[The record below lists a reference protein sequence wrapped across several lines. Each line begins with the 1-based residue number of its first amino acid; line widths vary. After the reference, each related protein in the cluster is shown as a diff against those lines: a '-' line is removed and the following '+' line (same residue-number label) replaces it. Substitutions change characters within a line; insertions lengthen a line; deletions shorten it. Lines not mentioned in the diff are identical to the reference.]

1 MALDSYSS
9 LKTAIQDW
17 MARSDLSG
25 NVADWITLAEA
36 RLNRTLNPVEVDQ
49 SLTGTVDSR
58 RLDVS
63 SYSIVSPIA
72 LFVTDPSTSDERE
85 ITPRSDGTFEYIST
99 SGQPRFWAMDA
110 SQDYVDL
117 DRPCDVAYA
126 FRFRYR
132 QRFALSNSVTTNWLL
147 DNYPDLYLA
156 ASIMWGGAFTQNM
169 QSAATFKAV
178 LDEGIPE
185 VRNVIARNKRGVL
198 TVDPALVARPRPGTY
213 QGVDP

>member
-1 MALDSYSS
+1 MALDSYSN
-9 LKTAIQDW
+9 LKAAVQDW

-25 NVADWITLAEA
+25 NVADWIRLAEA

-63 SYSIVSPIA
+63 AYSIVAPVA
-72 LFVTDPSTSDERE
+72 LFVADDASSDERE
-85 ITPRSDGTFEYIST
+85 LLQRADGTFEYVAS
-99 SGQPRFWAMDA
+99 SGAPRFWAMDGQ
-110 SQDYVDL
+110 QDYIDL
-117 DRPCDVAYA
+117 DRPCGAAYA

-132 QRFALSNSVTTNWLL
+132 QRFVLSDSVTTNWLL

-156 ASIMWGGAFTQNM
+156 ATLVWGGGFTGNLEQ
-169 QSAATFKAV
+169 AATFKAV

-185 VRNVIARNKRGVL
+185 VRNIIARNKRSVSV
-198 TVDPALVARPRPGTY
+198 VDPALAAVARRGTY
-213 QGVDP
+213 QGIEP